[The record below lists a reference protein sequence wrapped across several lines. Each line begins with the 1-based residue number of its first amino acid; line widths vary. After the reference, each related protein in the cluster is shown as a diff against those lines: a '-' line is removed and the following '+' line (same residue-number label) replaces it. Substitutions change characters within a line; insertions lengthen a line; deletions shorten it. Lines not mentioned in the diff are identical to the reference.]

1 MVGDVRSIPTAS
13 PVPSIKTKQENFN
26 FMPDTKKQ
34 PPIAV
39 VILDDLKKNTSYPA
53 DYLKQKAEEISDRI
67 IRCGG
72 AS

>member
-1 MVGDVRSIPTAS
+1 
-13 PVPSIKTKQENFN
+13 
-26 FMPDTKKQ
+26 MPEPRNQ
-34 PPIAV
+34 PPIVV

>member
-1 MVGDVRSIPTAS
+1 MGGAPT
-13 PVPSIKTKQENFN
+13 PPPRPLYTVQNQQENFN
-26 FMPDTKKQ
+26 FMPDTKKE
-34 PPIAV
+34 PPIVV

-53 DYLKQKAEEISDRI
+53 DYLKQKAEEIGDRI